1 MCNRLIP
8 YQSIGIFMQSV
19 LLQVATEQAN
29 KWLPQDI
36 LFKLSL
42 VVRRLLKAALETDF
56 SVFEQLLGEQ
66 LPLEK

>member
-1 MCNRLIP
+1 
-8 YQSIGIFMQSV
+8 MQSV